1 MINTKFTI
9 ITKDNNCIENLNT
22 IEECFK
28 HDVLKLYEATFGKRQ
43 LLIAFDA
50 DRKEYIFNF
59 LKGYFSLEAL
69 QQLQE
74 YEKNNNIMYKYHN
87 ELMAHEIAIL
97 KGEKCYALIGELK
110 KTKRKYVYVNSRK
123 KEETT
128 LKDFLKG
135 YRYFNATELS
145 FEIGSQDELYFKAV
159 LLSKKKNEITSPDF
173 KWLDYIQQIEY

>member
-1 MINTKFTI
+1 MINTRFDIT
-9 ITKDNNCIENLNT
+9 TKDNIYIENVNS

-28 HDVLKLYEATFGKRQ
+28 YDVLELYEVTFGKKQ
-43 LLIAFDA
+43 LLITFND
-50 DRKEYIFNF
+50 DMKKYIFNF
-59 LKGYFSLEAL
+59 VNGYFSLEAL
-69 QQLQE
+69 QQLQQFND
-74 YEKNNNIMYKYHN
+74 NNNIMYEYHV
-87 ELMAHEIAIL
+87 ELLKKEIAIL